1 MATRVGE
8 RALKRPRMFLTL
20 WTMAV
25 VATTSAFVVHLA
37 LRNRELELGYALGRS
52 QGRIA
57 RLREV
62 KRVMELELA
71 SNGTPARV
79 ELVAKALFK
88 MAPPTPD
95 RIISMGPLPR
105 TGAEGDGNTESQPS
119 STPNGEP
126 E

>member
-1 MATRVGE
+1 
-8 RALKRPRMFLTL
+8 
-20 WTMAV
+20 MAV
-25 VATTSAFVVHLA
+25 TATTSAFVVHLA

-52 QGRIA
+52 QARIA

-71 SNGTPARV
+71 SNGTPVRV

-95 RIISMGPLPR
+95 RIISMGPMPRSSSDTAANADPQTPLP
-105 TGAEGDGNTESQPS
+105 S
-119 STPNGEP
+119 GEP

>member
-1 MATRVGE
+1 
-8 RALKRPRMFLTL
+8 LKRPRMFLTL

-25 VATTSAFVVHLA
+25 VAATSAFVVHLA

-105 TGAEGDGNTESQPS
+105 SGGDGDGSTEGQSATPS
-119 STPNGEP
+119 GEP
-126 E
+126 P

>member
-1 MATRVGE
+1 M
-8 RALKRPRMFLTL
+8 KRPRAFLVL

-52 QGRIA
+52 QARIA

-62 KRVMELELA
+62 KRVLELELA
-71 SNGTPARV
+71 SNGTPLRV
-79 ELVAKALFK
+79 ELVAKSLFK

-95 RIISMGPLPR
+95 RIISMGPMPR
-105 TGAEGDGNTESQPS
+105 SPGDANGPGDAQPS
-119 STPNGEP
+119 TRSGDP

>member
-1 MATRVGE
+1 M
-8 RALKRPRMFLTL
+8 KRPRTFLVL
-20 WTMAV
+20 WTLAV
-25 VATTSAFVVHLA
+25 TATTSAFVVHLA

-52 QGRIA
+52 QARIA

-62 KRVMELELA
+62 KRVLELELA
-71 SNGTPARV
+71 SNGTPLRV

-95 RIISMGPLPR
+95 RIISMGPMPR
-105 TGAEGDGNTESQPS
+105 SPGDATDTSDAQPS
-119 STPNGEP
+119 TRSGEQ